1 MFGGFESM
9 ILYKSSNDEEVS
21 RAGAEYR
28 VNPERYFL
36 VQEQGWYVLVREG
49 ICGPYQTKEK
59 ARLFIH
65 RMIDCLSND
74 NHSCLRVVM
83 R

>member
-9 ILYKSSNDEEVS
+9 ILYQSSNDEQTS

-49 ICGPYQTKEK
+49 IAGPYQTEEK
-59 ARLFIH
+59 AQMFIR
-65 RMIDCLSND
+65 RMVEQLCSD
-74 NHSCLRVVM
+74 NQSCLRVVM